1 MSKKVP
7 LSVCVMACND
17 EWVLERCLAAVQW
30 ADEIVVAVDTKSH
43 DRTEKIAREWA
54 TRVEVH
60 RYEGDIEQKRWVTAH
75 ARHEWVLSIDSDEV
89 VSPEL
94 AAEIQALFRAELP
107 TEAGFA
113 VNRIAFHL
121 GRWVRHGDWYPD
133 WKLRLLYL
141 PRARWVGEN
150 PHGRAEVDGPVTRL
164 AGDLAHYSY
173 RDVADQ
179 IDRIQFHSSQAA
191 HALHAQGRRARLTD
205 VVVRPPA
212 RFLRSYVLKGG
223 FLDGFVGFV
232 VAAAIA
238 TSVFLK
244 YTKLW
249 ELERAGPGRSGAGE
263 RPPGSPRDA

>member
-1 MSKKVP
+1 MSERIP
-7 LSVCVMACND
+7 LSVCVMACD
-17 EWVLERCLAAVQW
+17 DDWVIERCLASVQW

-60 RYEGDIEQKRWVTAH
+60 RYEGDVEQKRWVTAQ
-75 ARHEWVLSIDSDEV
+75 ACNEWVLSIDSDEV

-94 AAEIQALFRAELP
+94 AAEIQALFRAGSP
-107 TEAGFA
+107 QGAGFA

-133 WKLRLLYL
+133 WELRLLHM

-150 PHGRAEVDGPVTRL
+150 PHGRAEVDGPVARL

-179 IDRIQFHSSQAA
+179 IDRIQLHSGEAA
-191 HALHAQGRRARLTD
+191 RALHAQGRRARLTD
-205 VVVRPPA
+205 VVLRPPA
-212 RFLRSYVLKGG
+212 RFLRSYVLRGG
-223 FLDGFVGFV
+223 FLDGFVGFE

-238 TSVFLK
+238 TSVLLK

-249 ELERAGPGRSGAGE
+249 ELQRAARGQTEGAG
-263 RPPGSPRDA
+263 G